1 MFSFFSKDVGIDL
14 GTANTLVYLRGK
26 GIILRE
32 PSVVAID
39 SKNNNILAVGEEA
52 KKMIGRTPGNI
63 VAVRPVKEGVIADFT
78 ITQKM
83 IQYFLTKAM
92 TKSFLSKPRVIIC
105 VPTGVTEVERRAI
118 EDATYQAGAKAAYLI
133 EEPMAAAIG
142 ADLPVAEPTGSMI
155 VDIGGGT
162 TEVAVISL
170 GGIVS
175 SRSIKIAGDELD
187 QSIIHYVK
195 KKYNLMIGERTA
207 EEVKMNIGYAYIEG
221 EEEKFPINGRDLVTG
236 LPKTIELTNL
246 EANEAIKDDI
256 NQIVN
261 AIRYTLEKTPP
272 ELASDVIRQGIVL
285 AGGGALIKG
294 LSTLIAKDTGL
305 YVRTAESPLD
315 CVALGTGKALDN
327 IDILRKR

>member
-1 MFSFFSKDVGIDL
+1 MSKDVGIDL
-14 GTANTLVYLRGK
+14 GTANTLVYVRGK

-39 SKNNNILAVGEEA
+39 SKKNSIMAVGEEA

-63 VAVRPVKEGVIADFT
+63 MAVRPVKEGVIADFT

-92 TKSFLSKPRVIIC
+92 TKNFLSKPRVIIC

-118 EDATYQAGAKAAYLI
+118 EDATYQAGARAAFLI

-142 ADLPVAEPTGSMI
+142 ADLPVAEPTGSMV

-175 SRSIKIAGDELD
+175 SRSIKTAGDELD

-207 EEVKMNIGYAYIEG
+207 EQVKMNIGYAFIEG
-221 EEEKFPINGRDLVTG
+221 EEEKFAINGRDLVTG
-236 LPKTIELTNL
+236 LPKTIEITNI
-246 EANEAIKDDI
+246 EANEAIRDDI

-261 AIRYTLEKTPP
+261 AIRFTLEKTPP
-272 ELASDVIRQGIVL
+272 ELASDVIKQGIVL

-294 LSTLIAKDTGL
+294 LHTLIAKDTGL
-305 YVRTAESPLD
+305 KVKIAESPLD